1 MKTIRIYSLLL
12 LLVCSAWSLAQ
23 RAEYWLDVDPGHGRG
38 AAITVVGED
47 ATASISTA
55 TLPMGMHVLGVRA
68 AVGRKWSHTYTH
80 RFIILPSGG
89 VTALSGAEYWIDAD
103 PGKGNATSVSI
114 AANTTQLTI
123 PVNTESLEPG
133 MHTFG
138 ARIKQGDSWGQT
150 YTHPFLIL
158 PSGGEKTLS
167 GVEYWID
174 ADPGRGNAS
183 SVSFA
188 ADATQLTIPVNT
200 EGLEP
205 GMHVFGARIKQGNSW
220 GQTYTHPFLILPTG
234 GVTTLSGAE
243 YWIDSDPGRGNATS
257 VSIAANTTQLTI
269 PVNTEGLEPGMHTFG
284 ARIKQ
289 GDSWGQTYTHP
300 FLILPS
306 GGVTTLSGA
315 EYWIDSDP
323 GRGNATSMSI
333 AADATQLTIPVN
345 TEGLESGMHTFGARI
360 KQGNSWGIT
369 YTHSFLVLPS
379 TTFEMTVQA
388 VEAYWD
394 YDFEN
399 PINIPFSQVG
409 DSVIISNYPLSTNAL
424 TLGKH
429 TLYIR
434 AKADGKWG
442 FLAEHEVCKT
452 PVPLFEAFGD
462 GDFIC
467 QGGTVYIDD
476 QSSNTDQTTA
486 YAWDM
491 NGDGVTDYTSAGG
504 FTHIYT
510 EAGNYTITLTLTTP
524 DGCEASFAQEVV
536 IHSSV
541 NPTVALS
548 LSNNV
553 CEGTEVTLT
562 ATATNAGDAPAYEWL
577 RNGQVIGTTDLPTFA
592 YSNFADSDR
601 VAVRLTADNP
611 CALNPVV
618 TSEETVMVIYALPE
632 IELNVPAVIYT
643 DAGVVQLGSMA
654 TPAGGQFFLDDA
666 TRQTTF
672 IRAGSVGLGEHSL
685 RYVVAT
691 EHGCRSEAQTTF
703 TVMDRPTYTITFV
716 DEDGITILQ
725 QSQVALDAMPTPPAD
740 PSKQE
745 DEHFTYSFAG
755 WVPDIVAATEAA
767 TYKATYTPEEKI
779 VTAVEMTDDALVPH
793 KVIENAN
800 LFIILPDGT
809 RYSATGVK
817 VE

>member
-1 MKTIRIYSLLL
+1 MKRLRIYGLLL
-12 LLVCSAWSLAQ
+12 WLLLFLPVVFAQ
-23 RAEYWLDVDPGHGRG
+23 RAEYWVDVDPGLGRSTL
-38 AAITVVGED
+38 ATVSGSNGTVSLN
-47 ATASISTA
+47 TASLAPGLHIIGIRS
-55 TLPMGMHVLGVRA
+55 
-68 AVGRKWSHTYTH
+68 AVGRTWGITYTH
-80 RFIILPSGG
+80 LFLVPPAHGSVSITGAEYWIDFDPGQGKATTFAVNSNATQLSVPFSTEDLTAGLHTIG
-89 VTALSGAEYWIDAD
+89 VRLRQGDTWGIDYTHTFLVIPTSNAVISGAEYWIDAD
-103 PGKGNATSVSI
+103 PGHGKGTAV
-114 AANTTQLTI
+114 AANGSTTQLSVPIATDTLSAGLHI
-123 PVNTESLEPG
+123 VGVRMRQGDTWG
-133 MHTFG
+133 IDYIHTFLVIPAHNTAISG
-138 ARIKQGDSWGQT
+138 A
-150 YTHPFLIL
+150 
-158 PSGGEKTLS
+158 
-167 GVEYWID
+167 EYWID
-174 ADPGRGNAS
+174 TDPGHGKATAIAANGS
-183 SVSFA
+183 TTQLSVPIA
-188 ADATQLTIPVNT
+188 ADTLSA
-200 EGLEP
+200 
-205 GMHVFGARIKQGNSW
+205 GMHIVGVRLRQGDNW
-220 GQTYTHPFLILPTG
+220 GIDYTHTFLVVPNRNTAI
-234 GVTTLSGAE
+234 SGAE
-243 YWIDSDPGRGNATS
+243 YWIDSDPGHGNATA
-257 VSIAANTTQLTI
+257 IAAN
-269 PVNTEGLEPGMHTFG
+269 G
-284 ARIKQ
+284 
-289 GDSWGQTYTHP
+289 S
-300 FLILPS
+300 
-306 GGVTTLSGA
+306 
-315 EYWIDSDP
+315 
-323 GRGNATSMSI
+323 
-333 AADATQLTIPVN
+333 ATQLSLPVA
-345 TEGLESGMHTFGARI
+345 TDELPVGTHVIGMRLR
-360 KQGNSWGIT
+360 QGDTWGQT

-442 FLAEHEVCKT
+442 FLYEQEVCKT

-510 EAGNYTITLTLTTP
+510 EAGTYTITLTLTTP
-524 DGCEASFAQEVV
+524 DGCEASYAQEVV
-536 IHSSV
+536 IHSSA

-553 CEGTEVTLT
+553 CEGTEVALT

>member
-1 MKTIRIYSLLL
+1 M
-12 LLVCSAWSLAQ
+12 
-23 RAEYWLDVDPGHGRG
+23 
-38 AAITVVGED
+38 
-47 ATASISTA
+47 
-55 TLPMGMHVLGVRA
+55 
-68 AVGRKWSHTYTH
+68 TYTH
-80 RFIILPSGG
+80 SFIILPNRGSSS
-89 VTALSGAEYWIDAD
+89 LSGAEYWVDTD
-103 PGKGNATSVSI
+103 PGHSQATAVSVS
-114 AANTTQLTI
+114 AGTTQLSL
-123 PVNTESLEPG
+123 PVNT
-133 MHTFG
+133 
-138 ARIKQGDSWGQT
+138 A
-150 YTHPFLIL
+150 
-158 PSGGEKTLS
+158 
-167 GVEYWID
+167 
-174 ADPGRGNAS
+174 
-183 SVSFA
+183 
-188 ADATQLTIPVNT
+188 
-200 EGLEP
+200 GLEP
-205 GMHVFGARIKQGNSW
+205 GIHTVGARLKQGNY
-220 GQTYTHPFLILPTG
+220 GGLTYTHTFVILPSN

-243 YWIDSDPGRGNATS
+243 YWVDTDPGYGKATAVS
-257 VSIAANTTQLTI
+257 VAADATQLSL
-269 PVNTEGLEPGMHTFG
+269 PVNTAGLEPGIHTVG
-284 ARIKQ
+284 ARLKQ
-289 GDSWGQTYTHP
+289 GNSWGLTYTHT
-300 FLILPS
+300 FVILPS
-306 GGVTTLSGA
+306 NGVTTLSGA
-315 EYWIDSDP
+315 EYWVDTDP
-323 GRGNATSMSI
+323 GHGMATAVSVASG
-333 AADATQLTIPVN
+333 ATQLSLPVN
-345 TEGLESGMHTFGARI
+345 TAGLEPGIHTVGARLKQGNSWGLTYTHTFVIMPNMGVTTLSGAEYWVDTDPGHGKATSVSVASGATQMSLPVNTAALETGAHVVGVRL

-394 YDFEN
+394 YDFDN

-409 DSVIISNYPLSTNAL
+409 DSVIISNYPLSLNAL
-424 TLGKH
+424 TTGKH
-429 TLYIR
+429 YLYIR

-442 FLAEHEVCKT
+442 FLYEQEVCKT

-510 EAGNYTITLTLTTP
+510 EAGSYTITLTLTTP

-536 IHSSV
+536 IHSSA